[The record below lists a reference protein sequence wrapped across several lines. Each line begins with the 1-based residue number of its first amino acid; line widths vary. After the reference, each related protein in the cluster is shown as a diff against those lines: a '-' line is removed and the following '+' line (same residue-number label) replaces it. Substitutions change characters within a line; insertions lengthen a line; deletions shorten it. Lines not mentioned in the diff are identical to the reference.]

1 MASNATAQKAADTM
15 DLWSKLRFDGD
26 TGTVWLDEQRMLL
39 LHAGSLGAL
48 RAEMVRTLGA
58 DRAGALLMRM
68 GYQSGIQ
75 DAEIARKM
83 VGDRNYEDVFLI
95 GPRLHKL
102 EGLVQVE
109 TVACDLDLA
118 AGRFHGEFHWKE
130 SWEADSQITHFG
142 VGEDATCWNQLGY
155 ASGYVS
161 AFMGRRVV
169 FRETMCKA
177 KGDPH
182 CVIVGGLASD
192 LPDDDP
198 HVRAMVPE
206 DIAGKLS
213 AMAEEIGELRAS
225 LRCQTQP
232 GSLIGQ
238 SPAFLK
244 SVNLLRRAAD
254 SGITVLLTGETGVG
268 KEVFAHWL
276 HDNGPRRD
284 GPFVAVNCGAIPH
297 DLIESELFGA
307 EAGAYTGAQRQ
318 RLGRFER
325 AHGGT
330 LFLDEVGD
338 LPLPAQVKLLR
349 VLQTGEVER
358 LGGDAARKVD
368 VRVVAATNVDLQA
381 AVEAK
386 AFRADLFYRLN
397 PFPVP
402 IPPLRERAADI
413 PLFVEALV
421 ARLAQ
426 RHGKPVRGVSDQA
439 MRALMD
445 YRWPG
450 NVREL
455 ENVLE
460 RGVLLAEP
468 GGRIDVDTLSI
479 ELDPA
484 ASGAG
489 PGEGRVDPTGR
500 LALAGAPL
508 IPGIE
513 NAPLILADYE
523 SALVA
528 EALRRTG
535 HNVADAARLLGM
547 SRRQLDYRLKQANA

>member
-1 MASNATAQKAADTM
+1 MSKAVKPVEDLSDRI
-15 DLWSKLRFDGD
+15 DLWTKVRFDRD

-48 RAEMVRTLGA
+48 RAEMVRTLGT

-68 GYQSGIQ
+68 GYHSGIQ

-83 VGDRNYEDVFLI
+83 VGDNNYEDVFLL
-95 GPRLHKL
+95 GPRFHNL
-102 EGLVQVE
+102 EGVVQVE
-109 TVACDLDLA
+109 TVDYELDLA
-118 AGRFHGEFHWKE
+118 AGHFRGEFRWKD
-130 SWEADSQITHFG
+130 SWEAESQLANFG
-142 VGEDATCWNQLGY
+142 SGDTATCWNQTGY

-161 AFMGRRVV
+161 AFMGKRVI

-177 KGDPH
+177 KGDPF
-182 CVIVGGLASD
+182 CTIVGEMASN

-198 HVRAMVPE
+198 HVLALKPE
-206 DIAGKLS
+206 DIAGQLRD
-213 AMAEEIGELRAS
+213 MAEEIGELRAS
-225 LRCQTQP
+225 LQREKKA

-254 SGITVLLTGETGVG
+254 SGIAVLLTGETGVG

-284 GPFVAVNCGAIPH
+284 KPFIAVNCGAIPH
-297 DLIESELFGA
+297 DLIESELFGS
-307 EAGAYTGAQRQ
+307 EAGAYTGSQRQ

-325 AHGGT
+325 ANGGT

-349 VLQTGEVER
+349 VLQSGEVER
-358 LGGDAARKVD
+358 LGGDRIHKVD
-368 VRVVAATNVDLQA
+368 VRIVAATNVDLQG
-381 AVEAK
+381 AVDTK

-397 PFPVP
+397 PFPIA
-402 IPPLRERAADI
+402 IPSLRERVADI
-413 PLFVEALV
+413 PLFVEALLD
-421 ARLAQ
+421 RLSQ
-426 RHGKPVRGVSDQA
+426 RHSKPIRGVSDRA
-439 MRALMD
+439 MHALMD
-445 YRWPG
+445 HDWPG

-479 ELDPA
+479 QLCKEPKEQVHIRADGGLEIA
-484 ASGAG
+484 HGAI
-489 PGEGRVDPTGR
+489 
-500 LALAGAPL
+500 

-513 NAPLILADYE
+513 QASLNLSEYENTLIN
-523 SALVA
+523 
-528 EALRRTG
+528 EAMRRTSG
-535 HNVADAARLLGM
+535 NVTDAARLLGIT
-547 SRRQLDYRLKQANA
+547 RRQLDYRLKQPGS

>member
-1 MASNATAQKAADTM
+1 MASKALDDRSGRI
-15 DLWSKLRFDGD
+15 DLWSKLRFDPT

-48 RAEMVRTLGA
+48 RAEMVRSLGA

-75 DAEIARKM
+75 DAEIARKL
-83 VGDRNYEDVFLI
+83 VGDQNYEDVFLL

-109 TVACDLDLA
+109 TISCELDLDH
-118 AGRFHGEFHWKE
+118 GHFHGEFHWNE
-130 SWEADSQITHFG
+130 SWEAESQIAHFG
-142 VGEDATCWNQLGY
+142 VGDSATCWNQLGY

-161 AFMGRRVV
+161 AFMGKHVI
-169 FRETMCKA
+169 FRETTCKA

-182 CVIVGGLASD
+182 CTIIGEMASN
-192 LPDDDP
+192 LPQDDP
-198 HVRAMVPE
+198 HLRALLPE
-206 DIAGKLS
+206 DIDGRLRE
-213 AMAEEIGELRAS
+213 MAEEIGELRAS
-225 LRCQTQP
+225 LRRHHQS

-254 SGITVLLTGETGVG
+254 SGINVLLTGETGVG

-276 HDNGPRRD
+276 HDEGPRRD
-284 GPFVAVNCGAIPH
+284 KPFVAINCGAIPH
-297 DLIESELFGA
+297 DLIESELFGS

-325 AHGGT
+325 ADGGT

-358 LGGDAARKVD
+358 LGGDRVRHVD
-368 VRVVAATNVDLQA
+368 VRIVAATNVDLQA
-381 AVEAK
+381 AVEAR

-397 PFPVP
+397 PFPIA

-413 PLFVEALV
+413 PLFVEALID
-421 ARLAQ
+421 RLSK
-426 RHGKPVRGVSDQA
+426 RHRKPVRGVSDQA
-439 MRALMD
+439 MRALMA
-445 YRWPG
+445 YHWPG

-460 RGVLLAEP
+460 RGVLLAEA

-479 ELDPA
+479 MLEPQQ
-484 ASGAG
+484 AG
-489 PGEGRVDPTGR
+489 QAHVRPDGR
-500 LALAGAPL
+500 LTMTGVPL
-508 IPGIE
+508 IQDIE
-513 NAPLILADYE
+513 RIPLVLADYE
-523 SALVA
+523 AVLTA
-528 EALRRTG
+528 EAMRRSG
-535 HNVADAARLLGM
+535 GNVADAARMLGI
-547 SRRQLDYRLKQANA
+547 SRRQLDYWLKRRKG

>member
-1 MASNATAQKAADTM
+1 MASKALDDRSGRI
-15 DLWSKLRFDGD
+15 DLWSKLRFDPG

-48 RAEMVRTLGA
+48 RAEMVRTLGEG
-58 DRAGALLMRM
+58 RAGALLMRM
-68 GYQSGIQ
+68 GYQSGMQ

-83 VGDRNYEDVFLI
+83 VGDRDYEEVFLL

-109 TVACDLDLA
+109 TIRCELDLD
-118 AGRFHGEFHWKE
+118 AGRFHGEFRWTE
-130 SWEADSQITHFG
+130 SWEAESQIVHFG
-142 VGEDATCWNQLGY
+142 IGEHATCWNQLGY

-161 AFMGRRVV
+161 AFMGRPVI

-182 CVIVGGLASD
+182 CTIVGEIASD
-192 LPDDDP
+192 LPADDP
-198 HVRAMVPE
+198 YLKAMHPE
-206 DIAGKLS
+206 DIAGQLR

-225 LRCQTQP
+225 LRREKQA

-244 SVNLLRRAAD
+244 SMNLLRRAAD
-254 SGITVLLTGETGVG
+254 SSITVLLTGETGVG

-284 GPFVAVNCGAIPH
+284 KPFVAINCGAIPH
-297 DLIESELFGA
+297 DLIESELFGV
-307 EAGAYTGAQRQ
+307 EPGAYTGAQRQ

-325 AHGGT
+325 ADGGT

-358 LGGDAARKVD
+358 LGGDRLRHVD
-368 VRVVAATNVDLQA
+368 VRIVAATNVDLASAVA
-381 AVEAK
+381 ART
-386 AFRADLFYRLN
+386 FRADLFYRLN
-397 PFPVP
+397 PFPVA
-402 IPPLRERAADI
+402 IPPLRDRAADI

-421 ARLAQ
+421 ERLTR

-439 MRALMD
+439 MRALIA

-479 ELDPA
+479 VLEPDSREQAHVRP
-484 ASGAG
+484 
-489 PGEGRVDPTGR
+489 DGR
-500 LALAGAPL
+500 LAVTGAPL
-508 IPGIE
+508 IPDIDR
-513 NAPLILADYE
+513 APLLLADYE
-523 SALVA
+523 AALVE
-528 EALRRTG
+528 EALRRAG
-535 HNVADAARLLGM
+535 GNVADAARMLGM
-547 SRRQLDYRLKQANA
+547 SRRQLDYRLKQAGG